1 MSGLSITT
9 PLAFIGGLGPWEV
22 IAIAVVA
29 LLLFGKRLPQVAKS
43 AGKAVVQFKKGLR
56 EVEEDIESD
65 TDEEDTATGEPPKTE
80 ESAPDETRKK

>member
-1 MSGLSITT
+1 MT

-29 LLLFGKRLPQVAKS
+29 LLLFGKRLPEVAKS

-56 EVEEDIESD
+56 DVEDQVDSSG
-65 TDEEDTATGEPPKTE
+65 DEEAAETEEPPK
-80 ESAPDETRKK
+80 DQDKQD

>member
-1 MSGLSITT
+1 MT

-29 LLLFGKRLPQVAKS
+29 LLLFGKRLPEVAKS

-56 EVEEDIESD
+56 DVEEQVESAD
-65 TDEEDTATGEPPKTE
+65 DEEEAETKEPPK
-80 ESAPDETRKK
+80 DEDKQD